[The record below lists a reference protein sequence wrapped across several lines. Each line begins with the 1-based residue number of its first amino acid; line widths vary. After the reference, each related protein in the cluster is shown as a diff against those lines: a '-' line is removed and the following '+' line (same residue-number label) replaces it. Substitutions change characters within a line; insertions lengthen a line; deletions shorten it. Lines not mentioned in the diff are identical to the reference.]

1 MRCVIVKQHEI
12 RGAKGSRKRSR
23 RLGRGIGSGR
33 GTYAGKGVKGQN
45 ARSGGKRRP
54 GFEGGQIPF
63 IIRMPTQPG
72 FTNIFATRYAV
83 VNLDDLDA
91 RFDDGIVITPEVMAS
106 SGILRN
112 LNLPVK
118 ILARGTTSK
127 PLTVEAHRFSGKARI
142 CLMEAG
148 GEAREVPFVRSRKGD
163 K

>member
-1 MRCVIVKQHEI
+1 MVKQHQL
-12 RGAKGSRKRSR
+12 RGAKGSRQKSK
-23 RLGRGIGSGR
+23 RLGRGDGSGR

-63 IIRMPTQPG
+63 ILRMPTIPG

-83 VNLDDLDA
+83 VNLDNLA
-91 RFDDGIVITPEVMAS
+91 GRFDGDAVITPEAMAS
-106 SGILRN
+106 AGILRN

-118 ILARGTTSK
+118 VLGRGTISK
-127 PLTVEAHRFSGKARI
+127 PLTVEAHRFSSKARESLI
-142 CLMEAG
+142 EAG
-148 GEAREVPFVRSRKGD
+148 GEVREVSFVRSRKGN